1 MNKLLMLLITI
12 TVAITLAACGNDDTD
27 TEESE
32 KKSEATTSEQAQ
44 QELEI
49 TEEEKLAE
57 DTSVAIVNGEEI
69 NGTDYNPIYSQVKST
84 MYQYGQDVSDLN
96 MIKNQT
102 VDILIDQALV
112 KQDAE
117 AKGIEVTEEEAQE
130 ELNTIKESG
139 NEEDFAA
146 LLEQYNMTEEDFK
159 KQLMDDLLTIQYV
172 EEFDAT
178 VSDEEIQEYY
188 DQLKEQNEEIG
199 ELEEVEEQ
207 IREILVNEK
216 QSEQLR
222 AKVEELKEG
231 AEIETVL

>member
-1 MNKLLMLLITI
+1 MKKLLMLLTTI

-27 TEESE
+27 KEESE
-32 KKSEATTSEQAQ
+32 NSEANTSEQAQ

-49 TEEEKLAE
+49 TDEEKLAD

-84 MYQYGQDVSDLN
+84 MYQYGQDVSDLDS
-96 MIKNQT
+96 IKNQT
-102 VDILIDQALV
+102 VNILIDQALV

-139 NEEDFAA
+139 NEEDFTA

-159 KQLMDDLLTIQYV
+159 NQLMDDLLTIKYV
-172 EEFDAT
+172 AEFDVE

-188 DQLKEQNEEIG
+188 DQLKEQNQEIG
-199 ELEEVEEQ
+199 ELEEVEGQ
-207 IREILVNEK
+207 IKEILVNEK

-222 AKVEELKEG
+222 VKVEELKEG
-231 AEIETVL
+231 AEIETLV